1 MESEC
6 PTPYNSLYVPV
17 KLRARRTQF
26 NSTFRRKLYAACMEL
41 HVRSEKKNKKKQTV
55 SDDNMSE
62 QYVNLV
68 DTKKGKDITRDD
80 LIKSLAGKLR
90 EMKDSKINRKQRS
103 SSRRRR
109 IDKEIRDEMSRRTD
123 DSSAGRN
130 QKDGQNGVE
139 SAKKP
144 TDEEFCEFETFSQ
157 KATERRRRGER
168 ARTDSESSSKS
179 SNIELIKTKI
189 KLYVKGLEELNFQIS
204 RIVPHPRNEP
214 FEDFIVEKHFN
225 EQQFDDLTPSKNR
238 KKPDFDKP
246 RKPRD
251 ALPETSRKTRTRR
264 RDSDVNL
271 KQALSHFPV
280 TRFTFR
286 LSLLLTWHCDIE
298 KSIITD
304 LVRSKSLSD
313 FSTSASKGLVKDL
326 DSIRNIMP
334 NDNDR
339 KVEST
344 KEQPCQQSTNGPP
357 IPQGLTGVA
366 KSVYIGVCNFAKAE
380 EQVEKRSDFRVY
392 HQLVHRPLLDDLEQE
407 LPLIVVYKTA
417 NGSFRHYPIR
427 RRKLGTSS
435 YYYVDYGDPKVQ
447 AHASLDHLVRY
458 YQINAQRHPENRQYA
473 DQFPWWEVHL

>member
-17 KLRARRTQF
+17 K
-26 NSTFRRKLYAACMEL
+26 KEVVCCMHGTSCEIGK
-41 HVRSEKKNKKKQTV
+41 EKQKETNC
-55 SDDNMSE
+55 DDNMSE

-179 SNIELIKTKI
+179 SK
-189 KLYVKGLEELNFQIS
+189 
-204 RIVPHPRNEP
+204 
-214 FEDFIVEKHFN
+214 
-225 EQQFDDLTPSKNR
+225 TPSKNR

-264 RDSDVNL
+264 REKMSIESS
-271 KQALSHFPV
+271 KV
-280 TRFTFR
+280 TRGKQR
-286 LSLLLTWHCDIE
+286 E
-298 KSIITD
+298 
-304 LVRSKSLSD
+304 SKSLSD

-326 DSIRNIMP
+326 DVSENSRSRRRKERRERRRRGNKEIKGASKNKMFESIRNIMP

-357 IPQGLTGVA
+357 IPHGLTGVA